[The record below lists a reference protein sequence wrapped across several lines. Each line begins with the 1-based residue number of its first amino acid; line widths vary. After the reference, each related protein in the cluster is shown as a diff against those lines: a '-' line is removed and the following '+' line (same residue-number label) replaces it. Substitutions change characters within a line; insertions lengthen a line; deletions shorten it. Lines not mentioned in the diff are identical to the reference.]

1 MLRILNKLTGEMMQG
16 EDEHA
21 GFCRIDSLTS
31 SLLHVSELQSE
42 YMPTVPH
49 YLDYKYKKAVYVE
62 YTDGTFTQRK
72 SSENTLLGPL
82 LKGKVN
88 DQIHVS

>member
-1 MLRILNKLTGEMMQG
+1 MTQD

-21 GFCRIDSLTS
+21 GFCHINVLTTF
-31 SLLHVSELQSE
+31 LWHVSELQSE
-42 YMPTVPH
+42 YLSPLPH
-49 YLDYKYKKAVYVE
+49 HLDYKYKKAVYVE

-72 SSENTLLGPL
+72 SSKHTLLGPF